1 MREAGHHRAPSRRV
15 RWWDGHIGVDAEKV
29 SMDHS
34 DRSTLHTHGMDYL
47 LPILGMATTKARG
60 SAMDASE
67 PDTLQDAETNFKNA
81 HF

>member
-1 MREAGHHRAPSRRV
+1 MREAGHPRAPSRKV
-15 RWWDGHIGVDAEKV
+15 RRGDGHTGVDAEMV

-34 DRSTLHTHGMDYL
+34 DRSTLYTHGMDYL

-60 SAMDASE
+60 SAMDTSE

>member
-1 MREAGHHRAPSRRV
+1 
-15 RWWDGHIGVDAEKV
+15 
-29 SMDHS
+29 
-34 DRSTLHTHGMDYL
+34 MDYL

-60 SAMDASE
+60 SAMDTSE